1 MKILIDECLP
11 HRLRNHLPGHE
22 CQTVSFAGFGG
33 LENGDLLEAAEKAKF
48 DVLLTADRGIE
59 YQQEFGHR
67 KIAMIILRAK
77 SIELKHLIPL
87 VPFLLAQLD
96 SIQPGQV
103 ARVGDHES
111 V

>member
-1 MKILIDECLP
+1 MNVKQ
-11 HRLRNHLPGHE
+11 RA
-22 CQTVSFAGFGG
+22 VAGFGG

-77 SIELKHLIPL
+77 SIALKHLIPL
-87 VPFLLAQLD
+87 VLFLLEQLD

-103 ARVGDHES
+103 VRIGDHES